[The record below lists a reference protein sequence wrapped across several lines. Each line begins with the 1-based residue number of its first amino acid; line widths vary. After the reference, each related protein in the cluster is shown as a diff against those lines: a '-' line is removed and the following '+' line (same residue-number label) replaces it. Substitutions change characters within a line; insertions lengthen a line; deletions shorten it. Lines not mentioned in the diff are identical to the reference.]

1 LNIPKEE
8 WAVASKYYNREI
20 VSFNGSNYLCICD
33 STGEINPPVVA
44 TRNWKLIKSRGEWNP
59 AKTYVA
65 ADAVLYNSDSYVCL
79 YGISGGTWLDLVRVV
94 PNPYDIRA
102 RMFQF
107 GEDFQYDR
115 IASYGLPPVCDL
127 KVYTEWGDLIWSKKH
142 TDGSGDELW
151 DSMTSSRQIVVSG
164 IYILYVE
171 TPEGESVFRKFVIIR

>member
-1 LNIPKEE
+1 MNIPKEE

-107 GEDFQYDR
+107 GDKSQYDR
-115 IASYGLPPVCDL
+115 IAFYGLPPVCDV
-127 KVYTEWGDLIWSKKH
+127 KVYTERGDLIWTKKH